1 MGFLKPTI
9 IGALWRMVGA
19 LSKLG
24 QKSLG
29 TLTLLRIRTL
39 SNSKFPTLA
48 VFFPAEIAIRAPN
61 IPNQALPAHDLY
73 PALGYRRIQN
83 GLVTS
88 NRRVTAVCSND
99 EFLIPD
105 SVDPG
110 PWNVRIGQPTVGGIL
125 RQDNS
130 NALINLRQKGDT
142 IPQGIF
148 VGSWSPHNWYH
159 WVVDTLPSIFLASRL
174 PPEFDDYPL
183 LLPASGVSRA
193 SWLEPLQLVQGTR
206 KIVYLSADHYTKV
219 SDLVWMDSPSCPGP
233 LPITRSGFP
242 RFKIHG
248 SAMRAYRD
256 HILNQL
262 GLGGVQPPASA
273 KIFLARAQN
282 GNRPYN
288 QDELIRVAEN
298 FGFEPVFLEELNF
311 RESVQVML
319 GARYVIGPHGAGW
332 ANALFCQEGAQAGMW
347 TWRGSRDDNWFSNIA
362 AVQKMTFSTIF
373 SDGAGDVPSLNLS
386 PNKLEK
392 LIASL

>member
-1 MGFLKPTI
+1 
-9 IGALWRMVGA
+9 V
-19 LSKLG
+19 S
-24 QKSLG
+24 
-29 TLTLLRIRTL
+29 
-39 SNSKFPTLA
+39 
-48 VFFPAEIAIRAPN
+48 
-61 IPNQALPAHDLY
+61 
-73 PALGYRRIQN
+73 
-83 GLVTS
+83 
-88 NRRVTAVCSND
+88 AVCSNE

-105 SVDPG
+105 AVDAG
-110 PWNVRIGQPTVGGIL
+110 PWNVRIGEPTVGGIL

-130 NALINLRQKGDT
+130 TALINLRQKGDT

-159 WVVDTLPSIFLASRL
+159 WVVDTLPSVFLASRL

-183 LLPASGVSRA
+183 LLPASGVSRE

-206 KIVYLSADHYTKV
+206 RIVYLSPDHYTKV
-219 SDLVWMDSPSCPGP
+219 SDLIWMDSPSCPGP
-233 LPITRSGFP
+233 LPISRSEFP

-282 GNRPYN
+282 GHRPYN
-288 QDELIRVAEN
+288 QDELIKVAEN

-319 GARYVIGPHGAGW
+319 GARFVIGPHGAGW
-332 ANALFCQEGAQAGMW
+332 ANALFCQEGTQAGMW
-347 TWRGSRDDNWFSNIA
+347 TWRGSKDDNWFANVASVA
-362 AVQKMTFSTIF
+362 RVHF
-373 SDGAGDVPSLNLS
+373 V
-386 PNKLEK
+386 
-392 LIASL
+392 ASLSAETGRNNRYELSTDSLQSLIVEILRPRPVSSMH